1 MRRHLL
7 GIAALA
13 FAASALWHVGAALYI
28 HAKAVLAQVLIQAA
42 WERTRQGAQAVKP
55 WPWADT
61 WPVARLTA
69 PAHGV
74 DLYVLEG
81 ATGRSLAFGPGRLS
95 GSAAPGDPGVTL
107 ISAHRDTHFAFLE
120 RVRPG
125 DEVLMESADGARH
138 RYRVVD
144 TEVMHQTHLGL
155 ALAGAD
161 DALTLVTC
169 YPFRALDS
177 RGPLR
182 YVVTAIKLREPM
194 GSDPLEKASFSGG

>member
-1 MRRHLL
+1 MLRRILR
-7 GIAALA
+7 IAALV
-13 FAASALWHVGAALYI
+13 FAAGALWHIGAAAYI
-28 HAKAVLAQVLIQAA
+28 HAKAGLAQVLIRSA
-42 WERTRQGAQAVKP
+42 WDETRHGAQAVKP

-61 WPVARLTA
+61 WPVARLTV
-69 PAHGV
+69 PKLGV

-120 RVRPG
+120 RIHAG
-125 DEVLMESADGARH
+125 DEVVIESADGAHH

-144 TEVMHQTHLGL
+144 TEVMHQAHLAV
-155 ALAGAD
+155 ALAGAE

-169 YPFRALDS
+169 YPFHAIDA

-182 YVVTAIKLREPM
+182 YVVTAVRL
-194 GSDPLEKASFSGG
+194 